1 MALKLFFTNALPEPF
16 FSENFLIGLRL
27 LNMKG
32 VLNLM
37 ENEKPQIGVIGMAVM
52 GKNLALNIE
61 SRGYTVAIYNRTAAK
76 TETVVKEHADKKL
89 VPSYSIEDFVAS
101 LEKPRRIM
109 LMVKA
114 GAGTD
119 AVIDQLL
126 PLLDKGDVLID
137 GGNTFFKDTMRRNTK
152 LDKSGINFI
161 GTGVSGGELGALQG
175 PSMMPGGQKEAYDL
189 VAPIFEQMAA
199 KAQDG
204 KPCVTYIGP
213 NGAGHYVKMIH
224 NGIEYG
230 DEQLIAESYNL
241 LRNMVGLSVDEI
253 AAIFADWNKGEL
265 DSYLI
270 EITADILT
278 RKDDLGSNEPIV
290 DKILDRT
297 ANKGTGKWSSENAID
312 LEIPQSL
319 ITESVY
325 ARYISMMKDERVAA
339 SKVLPKPAGHVTF
352 DKQEVVEKIR
362 KALYFSKIMS
372 YAQGF
377 EQMRIA
383 SQHYDWS
390 LDFGKIAS
398 IWRAGCIIRAQFL
411 QNITN
416 AFDKD
421 AQLQNLLLDDYFT
434 DITARYQ
441 ESVRDVVGLAVKS
454 GIAIP
459 GFTAAVTYFDSYRSA
474 QLPANLIQAQR
485 DYFGAHTYER
495 TDRDGNFHFS
505 WYQEQ

>member
-1 MALKLFFTNALPEPF
+1 
-16 FSENFLIGLRL
+16 
-27 LNMKG
+27 
-32 VLNLM
+32 M
-37 ENEKPQIGVIGMAVM
+37 EKQTPQIGVVGMAVM

-61 SRGYTVAIYNRTAAK
+61 SRGYTVAIYNRTSSK
-76 TETVVKEHADKKL
+76 TETVAKEHADKKL
-89 VPSYSIEDFVAS
+89 VPSYSIQDFVAS
-101 LEKPRRIM
+101 LEKPRRII

-119 AVIDQLL
+119 AVIQELL

-137 GGNTFFKDTMRRNTK
+137 GGNTFFKDTMRRNAE

-161 GTGVSGGELGALQG
+161 GMGVSGGELGALQG

-199 KAQDG
+199 KATDG
-204 KPCVTYIGP
+204 APCVTYIGP

-230 DEQLIAESYNL
+230 DEELIAESYHVL
-241 LRNMVGLSVDEI
+241 HELVGLSVDEI
-253 AAIFADWNKGEL
+253 AAIFDDWNKGEL

-270 EITADILT
+270 DITADILT
-278 RKDDLGSNEPIV
+278 RKDDLGTGKPIV
-290 DKILDRT
+290 DVILDRT
-297 ANKGTGKWSSENAID
+297 ANKGTGKWSSANALE

-325 ARYISMMKDERVAA
+325 ARYISMMKDERVKA
-339 SKVLPKPAGHVTF
+339 SKVLPKPVGKVDF
-352 DKQEVVEKIR
+352 DKAEVVEMIR

-383 SQHYDWS
+383 SDHYDWN
-390 LDFGKIAS
+390 LDYANIAR

-411 QNITN
+411 QNITD
-416 AFDKD
+416 AYEKD
-421 AQLQNLLLDDYFT
+421 PQLQNLMLDDYFLN
-434 DITARYQ
+434 ITKQYQ
-441 ESVRDVVGLAVKS
+441 ESVRDLVGLAVKA
-454 GIAIP
+454 GVPVP
-459 GFTAAVTYFDSYRSA
+459 GFAAAISYFDSYRSER
-474 QLPANLIQAQR
+474 LPANIIQAER

-495 TDRDGNFHFS
+495 TDREGSFHYP
-505 WYQEQ
+505 WYEEQ